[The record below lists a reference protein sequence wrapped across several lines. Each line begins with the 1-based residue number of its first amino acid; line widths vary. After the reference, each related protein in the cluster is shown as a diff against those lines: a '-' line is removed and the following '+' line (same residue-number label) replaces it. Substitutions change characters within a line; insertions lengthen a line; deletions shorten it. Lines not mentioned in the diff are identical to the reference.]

1 MEPAPAGLVAWSV
14 WPQLRDLASDV
25 TNIVSRW
32 VGRGRVGFLH
42 VVFSFCPQGSCR
54 KRLVIAFITLV
65 EMSQRSSPIFSVTSQ
80 PHLSQSEFGRCPG
93 LT

>member
-32 VGRGRVGFLH
+32 GEGMWVSSMFM
-42 VVFSFCPQGSCR
+42 FSFCPQGSCR

-65 EMSQRSSPIFSVTSQ
+65 ELSQRSSPIFSVTSP
-80 PHLSQSEFGRCPG
+80 PHLSQSESLEGV
-93 LT
+93 LV